1 MVVTELVLG
10 KGLSVVRHRDLGLV
24 FLMVGELEVDHACL
38 MWWCL
43 YCLEIGAGQLGH
55 QVAEVEG
62 LDLNSD

>member
-1 MVVTELVLG
+1 MEVTGLVLG
-10 KGLSVVRHRDLGLV
+10 KVLSVARERDLGLV
-24 FLMVGELEVDHACL
+24 FLMAAELEVDHACL

-43 YCLEIGAGQLGH
+43 YCLETGAGQLDH